1 MMDVQNPRELAAA
14 LRLQRLKKLD
24 RLLRRA
30 RRRGLFWRA
39 LQLIP
44 LALPPI
50 VLVWLGGKQPASNAA
65 ITMLLILVGLGTVL
79 VAGRI
84 DALLG
89 VLEARG
95 LLDDR

>member
-1 MMDVQNPRELAAA
+1 MDVQNPRELDAA

-24 RLLRRA
+24 
-30 RRRGLFWRA
+30 
-39 LQLIP
+39 
-44 LALPPI
+44 
-50 VLVWLGGKQPASNAA
+50 
-65 ITMLLILVGLGTVL
+65 LGTVL

-84 DALLG
+84 DALLE